1 MNPEKLEIMKS
12 MIQRGANI
20 REIALDLH
28 ISQASARR
36 YKRKIEEG
44 QNLIILPKSKT
55 INRQKEELPTI
66 ITQAVVNNNSITLG
80 GVQTC
85 LAEQGISRSVST
97 ICRILKEE
105 SFSRKRLQKIPVER
119 NSISNMDL
127 RQNYCRMLSNLSDD
141 RLIYIDET
149 GINLH
154 TSPNFG
160 YAPIS
165 LTPRVCELENREMN
179 ISLLVEISLSGVVHF
194 NIFEG
199 SVNSVNGEQFKEFLM
214 ELSQI
219 NANLS
224 KVYIMDNAR
233 IHRSSVV
240 SAFVQNSNIRIEF
253 LPPYSPQLNP
263 IEEYFSRLKSKVRQ
277 RKTQNTTRVELKQI
291 SEEILSE
298 DSSFNMAGYFRH
310 MRRFVDSGLR
320 RQEF

>member
-55 INRQKEELPTI
+55 INRQKEELSTI
-66 ITQAVVNNNSITLG
+66 VTQAVVNDNSITLG
-80 GVQTC
+80 GVQTR

-160 YAPIS
+160 YAPIG
-165 LTPRVCELENREMN
+165 LTTQVA
-179 ISLLVEISLSGVVHF
+179 ISLSGVVHF
-194 NIFEG
+194 KIFDG
-199 SVNSVNGEQFKEFLM
+199 SVNGEQFKELLM
-214 ELSQI
+214 ELSHI
-219 NANLS
+219 NVNLS

-263 IEEYFSRLKSKVRQ
+263 IVEYFSRLKSKVRQ

-291 SEEILSE
+291 SEDILRE
-298 DSSFNMAGYFRH
+298 DFSFNIAVYF
-310 MRRFVDSGLR
+310 
-320 RQEF
+320 

>member
-1 MNPEKLEIMKS
+1 MNSENRSNVEESAADENTIINNRKERTLMNPEKLEIMKS
-12 MIQRGANI
+12 MIRRGANT
-20 REIALDLH
+20 REIAVDLN

-55 INRQKEELPTI
+55 INRQKEELSTI
-66 ITQAVVNNNSITLG
+66 VTQAVVNDNSITLG
-80 GVQTC
+80 GVQTR

-141 RLIYIDET
+141 RLIYNDET

-154 TSPNFG
+154 TSPKFG
-160 YAPIS
+160 YAPIT
-165 LTPRVCELENREMN
+165 LILRVCKLANRGIN
-179 ISLLVEISLSGVVHF
+179 ISLLVAISLSGVVHSK
-194 NIFEG
+194 IFDG
-199 SVNSVNGEQFKEFLM
+199 SVDGERFKEFLM

-263 IEEYFSRLKSKVRQ
+263 IEEYFPP
-277 RKTQNTTRVELKQI
+277 
-291 SEEILSE
+291 
-298 DSSFNMAGYFRH
+298 
-310 MRRFVDSGLR
+310 
-320 RQEF
+320 